1 MDPELYKKKLA
12 EVCDFVENAD
22 ARLGD
27 TRKKIRDEESHPIV
41 ILRMH
46 DQPHDCARCD
56 RKLKKAPVLNIA
68 MMPDGRRMHCS
79 GCNRVIEGPGKRL
92 PYGVVPAVRPK
103 GPRGRPPK
111 VRTEPDT
118 PKRPPGRP
126 KRQLQPSL
134 LASNP
139 ADAVEALVRE
149 YPECQITQYRYC
161 QDDAQD

>member
-46 DQPHDCARCD
+46 DQPHDCERCD
-56 RKLKKAPVLNIA
+56 RRLKKAPVVNIA
-68 MMPDGRRMHCS
+68 LLPDGRRIHCS
-79 GCNRVIEGPGKRL
+79 GCNRMLEGPGKRL
-92 PYGVVPAVRPK
+92 PTSLPRVK
-103 GPRGRPPK
+103 GARGRPK
-111 VRTEPDT
+111 KIKTEPDT

-126 KRQLQPSL
+126 KRQLEPSL

-139 ADAVEALVRE
+139 VDAVEVLVRE

-161 QDDAQD
+161 QDDAQH